1 MPFSALAAIGLRQCT
16 EMISR
21 HAPASDSDC
30 GLFTFRNYQIRQAM
44 NHPYIFRTGK
54 STVTTAASGHRRAL
68 LGTILTAAALVGPMA
83 IPTVAS
89 ATPEYAHCSVDIE
102 AKPEY
107 PHESKGSPG
116 WIVGK
121 ARIKCTVD
129 TESLTVFAR
138 LQRRE
143 NGNWKTVDEG
153 TQEYL
158 DAKAGMKYTGQAT
171 VKCDDGE
178 YRTGASGKGVHRG
191 KPSGSIAW
199 EYSDSVTI
207 KCRS

>member
-1 MPFSALAAIGLRQCT
+1 MNNFYKLRTENTTVAAI
-16 EMISR
+16 
-21 HAPASDSDC
+21 
-30 GLFTFRNYQIRQAM
+30 
-44 NHPYIFRTGK
+44 
-54 STVTTAASGHRRAL
+54 SGRRRAL
-68 LGTILTAAALVGPMA
+68 LGTALTAAVLVGSVA

-89 ATPEYAHCSVDIE
+89 ATPEYAHCSVEIE

-129 TESLTVFAR
+129 TESLTVFAQ

-143 NGNWKTVDEG
+143 NGKWKTVAEG

-158 DAKAGMKYTGQAT
+158 DAKADMKYTGQAT

-207 KCRS
+207 KCKS